1 MRQIKTANAE
11 RNSMAKIDKNSP
23 IEKYEDLLY
32 TFTKGMKPKY
42 EWRIGTEH
50 EKFGFYHGSNNP
62 VPYEGDNGIKA
73 LLEGLKKN
81 THWDGI
87 YEGDKIIGLQEGYGS
102 VTLEPGG
109 QFELSGAPLNSIHE
123 TCVEIASHLTAVRS
137 VADDLGIGFLGLG
150 FQPKTKL
157 EDVPM
162 MPKGRYNIMR
172 EYMQK
177 VGRLG
182 RQMMFRS
189 CTVQVNLDFSS
200 EADMARKFKASLA
213 LQPIATAL
221 FANSPFAEGRL
232 NGYQSYRAHV
242 WTDTD
247 PDRTGVPKFVFNKDF
262 SFGDYVEYA
271 LDVPMYFVKRDG
283 IYHDV
288 SGLSFRDFM
297 AGKLKGFE
305 GQLPTQS
312 DWEDHLTTLFPEVRM
327 KSYLE
332 MRGADAGP
340 WSRLCALPA
349 LFVGLLYDETALSA
363 ALDLVKDWDAYDV
376 EGLRRA
382 VPVLGLNAKIR
393 GIRVQEIAVET
404 LKIARSG
411 LNARAALN
419 AAGDNESGFLG
430 ELEDI
435 AETGITPAM
444 RLIDKFKNE
453 WGGDINKVYE
463 ECAY

>member
-1 MRQIKTANAE
+1 
-11 RNSMAKIDKNSP
+11 MAKIDKNTP
-23 IEKYEDLLY
+23 IEKYDDLLY
-32 TFTKGMKPKY
+32 TFTKGMKPKD

-50 EKFGFYHGSNNP
+50 EKFGFYHGSNDP
-62 VPYEGDNGIKA
+62 VPYEGERGIKA
-73 LLEGLKKN
+73 LLEGLKTN

-87 YEGDKIIGLQEGYGS
+87 YEGDNIIGLQEGYGS

-137 VADDLGIGFLGLG
+137 VADALGIGFLGLG
-150 FQPKTKL
+150 FQPKTRL

-189 CTVQVNLDFSS
+189 CTVQVNLDFAS

-262 SFGDYVEYA
+262 SFGDYVGYA

-382 VPVLGLNAKIR
+382 VPALGLNAKIR
-393 GIRVQEIAVET
+393 GVRVQDIAKET

-419 AAGDNESGFLG
+419 PAGDNETGFLG

-444 RLIDKFKNE
+444 RLIDKFKNQ

>member
-1 MRQIKTANAE
+1 
-11 RNSMAKIDKNSP
+11 MAKIDKNTP
-23 IEKYEDLLY
+23 IEKYDDLLY
-32 TFTKGMKPKY
+32 TFTKGMKPKD

-50 EKFGFYHGSNNP
+50 EKFGFYHGTNDP
-62 VPYEGDNGIKA
+62 VPYEGEKGIKA
-73 LLEGLKKN
+73 LLDGLKTN

-87 YEGDKIIGLQEGYGS
+87 YEGDNIIGLQEGYGS

-123 TCVEIASHLTAVRS
+123 TCIEIASHLTAVRS

-150 FQPKTKL
+150 FQPKTRL

-189 CTVQVNLDFSS
+189 CTVQVNLDFAS

-247 PDRTGVPKFVFNKDF
+247 PDRTGVPKFVFNSDF
-262 SFGDYVEYA
+262 GFKDYVEYA

-382 VPVLGLNAKIR
+382 VPALGLNAKIR
-393 GIRVQEIAVET
+393 GIRVQDIAKET

-419 AAGDNESGFLG
+419 AAGDNETGFLG

>member
-1 MRQIKTANAE
+1 MTARLE
-11 RNSMAKIDKNSP
+11 SIPMAKIDKNTP
-23 IEKYEDLLY
+23 IEKYDDLLY
-32 TFTKGMKPKY
+32 TFTKGMKPKD

-50 EKFGFYHGSNNP
+50 EKFGFYHGTNDP
-62 VPYEGDNGIKA
+62 VPYEGEKGIKA
-73 LLEGLKKN
+73 LLDGLKTN

-87 YEGDKIIGLQEGYGS
+87 YEGDNIIGLQEGYGS

-150 FQPKTKL
+150 FQPKTRL

-189 CTVQVNLDFSS
+189 CTVQVNLDFAS

-247 PDRTGVPKFVFNKDF
+247 PDRTGVPKFVFNDDF
-262 SFGDYVEYA
+262 GFKDYVEYA

-382 VPVLGLNAKIR
+382 VPALGLNAKIR
-393 GIRVQEIAVET
+393 GVRVQDIAKET

-419 AAGDNESGFLG
+419 AAGDNETGFLG

-453 WGGDINKVYE
+453 WGGDVNKVYE

>member
-32 TFTKGMKPKY
+32 TFTKGMKPK
-42 EWRIGTEH
+42 EDWRIGTEH
-50 EKFGFYHGSNNP
+50 EKFGFYHGSNSP

-109 QFELSGAPLNSIHE
+109 QFELSGAPLKSIHE

-150 FQPKTKL
+150 FQPKTRL

-189 CTVQVNLDFSS
+189 CTVQVNLDFAS

-382 VPVLGLNAKIR
+382 VPALGLNAKIR
-393 GIRVQEIAVET
+393 GLRVQDIAKET

-419 AAGDNESGFLG
+419 AAGDNETGFLG

>member
-1 MRQIKTANAE
+1 MVQ
-11 RNSMAKIDKNSP
+11 
-23 IEKYEDLLY
+23 
-32 TFTKGMKPKY
+32 
-42 EWRIGTEH
+42 
-50 EKFGFYHGSNNP
+50 KFR
-62 VPYEGDNGIKA
+62 V
-73 LLEGLKKN
+73 
-81 THWDGI
+81 
-87 YEGDKIIGLQEGYGS
+87 
-102 VTLEPGG
+102 
-109 QFELSGAPLNSIHE
+109 
-123 TCVEIASHLTAVRS
+123 
-137 VADDLGIGFLGLG
+137 
-150 FQPKTKL
+150 
-157 EDVPM
+157 
-162 MPKGRYNIMR
+162 
-172 EYMQK
+172 
-177 VGRLG
+177 
-182 RQMMFRS
+182 
-189 CTVQVNLDFSS
+189 
-200 EADMARKFKASLA
+200 SLA
-213 LQPIATAL
+213 LQPLATAL
-221 FANSPFAEGRL
+221 FANSPFLEGKP
-232 NGYQSYRAHV
+232 NGFLSYRSHI

-247 PDRTGVPKFVFNKDF
+247 PARTGMLSFVFDEG
-262 SFGDYVEYA
+262 FGYERYVDYM

-312 DWEDHLTTLFPEVRM
+312 DWEDHHTTLFPEVRM

-382 VPVLGLNAKIR
+382 VPALGLNAKIR
-393 GIRVQEIAVET
+393 GIRVQDIAKET

-419 AAGDNESGFLG
+419 TAGDNETGFLG